1 MLFELRQYAI
11 RPGKQAEWVRLMEE
25 EIIPFQVAHGMV
37 VLGSFV
43 GQQEDDLYVW
53 IRRFES
59 EEEYTALCK
68 AVYESDT
75 WKNVISPK
83 VGELLY
89 REKIVVYRLV
99 PTAKSVIH

>member
-1 MLFELRQYAI
+1 MFFEFRFYRVKEGCREAFV
-11 RPGKQAEWVRLMEE
+11 KLMEE